1 MNWYIAV
8 LKKYAVFDGRAQR
21 QEYWIYLLVSVVI
34 SIVLS
39 FIDGMTGMMNTRGQG
54 LFVSIYGLAVLVPSI
69 AVAARRLHDTRRSG
83 WWLLV
88 AFVPLIGTI
97 ILLVFFVQDGDPND
111 NQYGPNPKTH
121 SA

>member
-8 LKKYAVFDGRAQR
+8 LKKYAVFDGRARR
-21 QEYWIYLLVSVVI
+21 QEYWIYLLVSVII

-39 FIDGMTGMMNTRGQG
+39 FIDGMTGMMNARGQG
-54 LFVSIYGLAVLVPSI
+54 LFVSIYGLAVLLPTI
-69 AVAARRLHDTRRSG
+69 AVAGRRLHDTGRSG

-88 AFVPLIGTI
+88 AFIPLIGTI
-97 ILLVFFVQDGDPND
+97 ILLVFFVQDSDPSD
-111 NQYGPNPKTH
+111 NQYGPNPKMH